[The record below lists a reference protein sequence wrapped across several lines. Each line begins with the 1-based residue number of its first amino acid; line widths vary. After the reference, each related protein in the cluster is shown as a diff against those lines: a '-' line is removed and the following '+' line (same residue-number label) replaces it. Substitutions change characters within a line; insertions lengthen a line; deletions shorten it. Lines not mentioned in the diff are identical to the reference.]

1 MEKVS
6 PEERF
11 LFDLQGFLLLKNV
24 YTPEECR
31 TLLDALRR
39 LEAQEYDE
47 RWVQE
52 RGGKHSMP
60 TRYVMS
66 KESVRMNGLLRLDP
80 AFDVVIDQPRVLARL
95 QAFMGEPQLANTWA
109 ISKSHGTPEGGWH
122 RGIQPND
129 YSVRNGE
136 IRSRML
142 NVVIF
147 LTDNGPED
155 GCVVAVPG
163 SHKNNFDLP
172 WGDYHGLAMPGSV
185 PVTGKAGDVFMFSEA
200 VVHNGL
206 PKTTP
211 GIRSNL
217 YFNYVHKHLNVATF
231 EHQPHNLQHFYVP
244 PKIRERFTPERKKL
258 TEWMEHCRWD

>member
-6 PEERF
+6 AEERF

-24 YTPEECR
+24 YSAEECR
-31 TLLDALRR
+31 ALLDALRR
-39 LEAQEYDE
+39 LEAQDYDD
-47 RWVQE
+47 RWIME
-52 RGGKHSMP
+52 RGSKQSMP
-60 TRYVMS
+60 TRFRLS

-80 AFDVVIDQPRVLARL
+80 AFDVVMDQPRVLARL
-95 QAFMGEPQLANTWA
+95 QAFMGEPQLINTWS
-109 ISKSHGTPEGGWH
+109 ISKGPGTPEGGWH
-122 RGIQPND
+122 RGIPPTD

-142 NVVIF
+142 NVVTF
-147 LTDNGPED
+147 LTDNGPKD

-163 SHKNNFDLP
+163 SHKNNLDLP
-172 WGDYHGLAMPGSV
+172 WGDYHGLGMPGSV
-185 PVTGKAGDVFMFSEA
+185 AVTGKAGDVFMFSEA

-211 GIRSNL
+211 GTRSNL
-217 YFNYVHKHLNVATF
+217 YFNYVHKHMNVAAF
-231 EHQPHNLQHFYVP
+231 EPHNLQHFFVP
-244 PKIRERFTPERKKL
+244 PEVRARFTPERKKL